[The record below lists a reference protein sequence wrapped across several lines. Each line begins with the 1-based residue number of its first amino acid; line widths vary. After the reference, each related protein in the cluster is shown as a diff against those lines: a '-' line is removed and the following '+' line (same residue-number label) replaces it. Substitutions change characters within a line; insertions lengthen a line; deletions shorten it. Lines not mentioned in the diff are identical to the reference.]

1 MEEQSLSTK
10 LCYPCPGSCGGE
22 TKTCKIYARYM
33 EEQDKIVLLSVKM
46 TLAERQRI
54 DQAAAQTFRTRS
66 SVVRQVLS
74 LLDRP
79 EVRAALGADVVQ
91 PISEVRE

>member
-1 MEEQSLSTK
+1 ME
-10 LCYPCPGSCGGE
+10 
-22 TKTCKIYARYM
+22 
-33 EEQDKIVLLSVKM
+33 DKDRIVMLTVRLP
-46 TLAERQRI
+46 LAERLRI

>member
-1 MEEQSLSTK
+1 VEDK
-10 LCYPCPGSCGGE
+10 N
-22 TKTCKIYARYM
+22 
-33 EEQDKIVLLSVKM
+33 KIVLLSVKM
-46 TLAERQRI
+46 TLRERQRI

-79 EVRAALGADVVQ
+79 DVRAALGADVAQ
-91 PISEVRE
+91 PISEVHP